1 MKLPAPTVLL
11 AAAVLGSSC
20 GRRDAEPRIYSEPA
34 PAAPPP
40 AAMAPAA
47 AMPEGNVP
55 MPPAAEAAWTVPG
68 GWTVRPAE
76 GMRRATFVFE
86 EAGQPYE
93 CALTSLA
100 GEAGGVPAN
109 VIRWAGQIGLAVPQ
123 EKLRAFVDALPERKT
138 AAGHPLWIADL
149 TALDDGRAPDAP
161 QMIAAIVRRP
171 ADTLFLKLTAPKP
184 VIESRRAAFEALAAS
199 LR

>member
-1 MKLPAPTVLL
+1 MKPLVPVLL
-11 AAAVLGSSC
+11 VVAALVSSC
-20 GRRDAEPRIYSEPA
+20 GRRDAAPRIYTESAPAVPA
-34 PAAPPP
+34 PAAAPPAVGMPQGNVTMPPP
-40 AAMAPAA
+40 S
-47 AMPEGNVP
+47 EV
-55 MPPAAEAAWTVPG
+55 AWTVPD

-86 EAGQPYE
+86 EGGQALE

-109 VIRWAGQIGLAVPQ
+109 VTRWAGQIGLAVPP
-123 EKLRAFVDALPERKT
+123 ERLRAFVDALPERKT
-138 AAGHPLWIADL
+138 AAGHAMWIADF
-149 TALDDGRAPDAP
+149 TPLDDGRAADAP
-161 QMIAAIVRRP
+161 TMIAAIVRRP